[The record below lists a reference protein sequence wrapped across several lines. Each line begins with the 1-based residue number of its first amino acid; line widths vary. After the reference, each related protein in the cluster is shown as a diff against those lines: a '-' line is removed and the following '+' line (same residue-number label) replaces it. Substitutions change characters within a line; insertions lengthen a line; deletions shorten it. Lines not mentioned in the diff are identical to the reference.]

1 MLGSA
6 PGTDLLSE
14 WVDALDSGMSLEDV
28 ANHIAASDAFK
39 STYPNYITNERFA
52 EKFLGNL
59 MGGEEVP
66 AELMMAAVDI
76 VEGLLNDGMTRGA
89 LALAVVGALFAI
101 DAQGAAHPAHG
112 DLGGVAA
119 LLANRIEV
127 AEYYTLDAGHEY
139 PSADVLANVTSDAA
153 SVAMAI
159 RDVDSPPANAVFD
172 EPGDLSIMEN
182 AASGDVGMVT
192 ASDPNDDADYPDPVS
207 YSLKDAPAGFSID
220 AATGAIS
227 YMGDGLDH
235 ETTPTVPLH
244 VVATSIGADGTS
256 TDVGMMVTV
265 NVGDV
270 QESDAVFDP
279 AGALS
284 IDENEAMGDVGAVTA
299 TDAEDEAVT
308 YRLADGSHAGFSIDS
323 ATGAISY
330 AGDGLNHEATPTIDL
345 EVIATSVGANNM
357 PTDVSTT
364 VTVMVGDVPESTA
377 QFGPVPELTLEEH
390 ADGSDTP
397 IGVGNITAT
406 DAEGDAITYSLKDAP
421 AGWAILDDGKLCYI
435 GTGIDYDGEDGTQS
449 VDLTVVASSYGA
461 DGQTMEQVEQDVT
474 VMITNL
480 HDVELGETEG
490 SQILLEKTSGMD
502 EAIVVAKVPAT
513 DADGDEISYELKGF
527 VVDSDNSAL
536 IHTGFAVNDMGE
548 ITYSGPGIKNSTS
561 GSVDVTVVVS
571 SRGDDGM
578 THSEERTVTI
588 EVQPWADAE
597 FGDVGALSLDEEAD
611 GSGMPGDDNAPIGV
625 GTVAATDLNGDTIT
639 YTIKDAPEGW
649 AILDDGKLCYIGSG
663 IDADGENGVASVDLT
678 IVATS
683 LGANGEQTSVEQ
695 DVTVTVNALNDNAPE
710 LTVTGE
716 FMLKEQADGSGDGNA
731 ITVGD
736 MDAIMATDGDGDEVS
751 ITTDNADFVV
761 MDGKLCY
768 IGTGVDFDNMPSV
781 DVVITASDGELT
793 DTETVTVSIVDRSNA
808 AFGDVSLS
816 DLPENTDGSET
827 PFVVGMVPATD
838 ADGDAVT
845 YSIKD
850 APAGWTIG
858 DDGTLSYV
866 GTGIDFETQSSV
878 DLTIVATSEGVMGED
893 VAVEQAVTVM
903 IGDVPEDRDGET
915 YTLTDDQDYVED
927 FTGTDRNDVF
937 RAPSGTLTTADHID
951 GGGGNMDRLDVS
963 YIDSNVE
970 ISTREI
976 TVENI
981 EILDVRTTGNFGS
994 GTGAEQLDFSSWN
1007 LREINMLLVGDD
1019 DTTDDSTLGEGPGT
1033 VGINAGGA
1041 AVWGRNLIGQVDI
1054 EGASTV
1060 DLDGVGND
1068 DAVNIVSGTVTTSV
1082 AIKGGAAISIDS
1094 NGSDGQ
1100 SSSVE
1105 SVSIDGAA
1113 GAVDIDSDVITTLS
1127 LANTNQA
1134 VSVNNSAKSAVD
1146 IEVTVN
1152 QYGIPVAGPGG
1163 TPAVTAA
1170 ALTLEGAGAAK
1181 TVGLVA
1187 AGASNVTL
1195 TSAAATTLNLSGDG
1209 DLTLALPAAVKDIN
1223 ATNAGAL
1230 TIATITSTVESFDG
1244 AGATGAIN
1252 LGIAGT
1258 PTGDAAGELTDIT
1271 TGSGGDKLYINAGAK
1286 LKTINSNIGKDELS
1300 VTAGAALESIMA
1312 GEGDDTVTLQA
1323 GGALRT
1329 AGLAITLGGGNDTY
1343 VALNNGGANGTKTTV
1358 MGGSGEDTLQM
1369 ADGSFS
1375 TVVDAA
1381 SKSIYSGFEIL
1392 DVTGGSGT
1400 YDMETLGLRRVVT
1413 KASGAVVLDDVAAG
1427 TTVRMDGVSGQTT
1440 TEANVTYVLKNATGN
1455 ADRVT
1460 VTVVANGAATDTID
1474 SDATAD
1480 GNQMIETGEASL
1492 TFTANGIET
1501 VVINSEV
1508 NVHADSDAMASQYEN
1523 SVTLTSD
1530 AAKTLDINGAAKVNV
1545 TATAAADI
1553 TRVDATGNSGGVTV
1567 TVDTTATGTDIVD
1580 VDFDGGNGNDNFT
1593 GGAGADDFTGGG
1605 GDDMLTGGGGADVM
1619 YGGVGDDTLV
1629 GDAGI
1634 DLLIGGIGGDTLTGG
1649 GDRDIFRYQSSADSR
1664 VSYAANGSTQGI
1676 DTITDFT
1683 TSQNDVIRLSRN
1695 LATETDLAGGTNA
1708 VLVKDAIVGDGVAAT
1723 NDLRAYL
1730 TANANGFF
1738 RQGPDNLKIATA
1750 ASGADLYVFIDANNN
1765 GNFEAGSDLVILLTG
1780 VSAVTGD
1787 DFDII

>member
-1 MLGSA
+1 MAITAETRTHLFGLSVTMLGSA

-39 STYPNYITNERFA
+39 STYPNYITNKRFA

-66 AELMMAAVDI
+66 AELMMAAVGI

-89 LALAVVGALFAI
+89 LALAVVGAMFAI

-159 RDVDSPPANAVFD
+159 HDIESPPANAVFD
-172 EPGDLSIMEN
+172 EVGDLSINEN
-182 AASGDVGMVT
+182 TPMGDVGMVT
-192 ASDPNDDADYPDPVS
+192 ASDENGDEVS

-227 YMGDGLDH
+227 YDGDGLDY
-235 ETTPTVPLH
+235 ETSPTVALT
-244 VVATSIGADGTS
+244 VVATSTGADKTP
-256 TDVGMMVTV
+256 TDVEMMVTV
-265 NVGDV
+265 NVNDIA
-270 QESDAVFDP
+270 ENSAVFD
-279 AGALS
+279 
-284 IDENEAMGDVGAVTA
+284 DVG
-299 TDAEDEAVT
+299 
-308 YRLADGSHAGFSIDS
+308 
-323 ATGAISY
+323 
-330 AGDGLNHEATPTIDL
+330 P
-345 EVIATSVGANNM
+345 
-357 PTDVSTT
+357 
-364 VTVMVGDVPESTA
+364 
-377 QFGPVPELTLEEH
+377 LTLVEH
-390 ADGSDTP
+390 ADGSGMPGDDNAP
-397 IGVGNITAT
+397 ISVGNVTAS
-406 DAEGDAITYSLKDAP
+406 DPDGDDITYSIKDAP
-421 AGWAILDDGKLCYI
+421 EGWAILQDGKLCYV
-435 GTGIDYDGEDGTQS
+435 GSGIDFEEHPS
-449 VDLTVVASSYGA
+449 VDLTIVASSLGA
-461 DGQTMEQVEQDVT
+461 SGEVEHIEQNVT
-474 VMITNL
+474 VMIQNRS
-480 HDVELGETEG
+480 DVELGETEG
-490 SQILLEKTSGMD
+490 GVLLEKTSGMD

-513 DADGDEISYELKGF
+513 DADGDEISYELKGH

-536 IHTGFAVNDMGE
+536 IHTGFAVNEMGE

-588 EVQPWADAE
+588 EVQPWADAM
-597 FGDVGALSLDEEAD
+597 FGDVEALSLSIDEEAD
-611 GSGMPGDDNAPIGV
+611 GSETPVGV

-639 YTIKDAPEGW
+639 YTIKDNPEGW

-663 IDADGENGVASVDLT
+663 IDADGENGVTSVDLT

-683 LGANGEQTSVEQ
+683 LGANGAQTSVER
-695 DVTVTVNALNDNAPE
+695 DVTVKVNVLNDNAPE

-736 MDAIMATDGDGDEVS
+736 MDAIMATDGDGDEVT
-751 ITTDNADFVV
+751 ITTDNDDFVV
-761 MDGKLCY
+761 MNGKLCY
-768 IGTGVDFDNMPSV
+768 IGTGVDFDDMESV
-781 DVVITASDGELT
+781 DVVITASDGEHT

-808 AFGDVSLS
+808 AFGEVSALS
-816 DLPENTDGSET
+816 LMENADGSET
-827 PFVVGMVPATD
+827 PVVVGMVPATD

-845 YSIKD
+845 LSIKD
-850 APAGWTIG
+850 DPAGWTIG

-893 VAVEQAVTVM
+893 VAVEQAVTVT
-903 IGDVPEDRDGET
+903 IGNVPEDRDGTT
-915 YTLTDDQDYVED
+915 YVLTKDED
-927 FTGTDRNDVF
+927 RFIGTGSNDVF
-937 RAPSGTLTTADHID
+937 RAPSETLTALDHIN
-951 GGGGNMDRLDVS
+951 GGAGDKDRLDVS
-963 YIDSNVE
+963 YIDDDVE
-970 ISTREI
+970 INTRVI

-981 EILDVRTTGNFGS
+981 EILDVRTTGDFGS
-994 GTGAEQLDFSSWN
+994 STNQLDFSSWK
-1007 LREINMLLVGDD
+1007 LQEINMFVVGDGD
-1019 DTTDDSTLGEGPGT
+1019 GVDAATDGDGPGT
-1033 VGINAGGA
+1033 VGIDAGGA

-1054 EGASTV
+1054 EDASTV

-1094 NGSDGQ
+1094 DGSDGQ
-1100 SSSVE
+1100 SKSVE

-1113 GAVDIDSDVITTLS
+1113 GEVNIDSDAITTLS
-1127 LANTNQA
+1127 LANTNQT
-1134 VSVNNSAKSAVD
+1134 VTVTNNATSAVD

-1152 QYGIPVAGPGG
+1152 KYGTVANPTA
-1163 TPAVTAA
+1163 TPPVTAA
-1170 ALTLEGAGAAK
+1170 PATLTLEGTGAAK

-1187 AGASNVTL
+1187 AGASNVALTAAAVETINVSGSELLVLAATAAALENIAVTESVSLTVDVSGNTALKTYDGSAGSGKQTL
-1195 TSAAATTLNLSGDG
+1195 TVTDANIVLESVSSGSGD
-1209 DLTLALPAAVKDIN
+1209 DVLNIV
-1223 ATNAGAL
+1223 AGA
-1230 TIATITSTVESFDG
+1230 
-1244 AGATGAIN
+1244 
-1252 LGIAGT
+1252 
-1258 PTGDAAGELTDIT
+1258 ELE
-1271 TGSGGDKLYINAGAK
+1271 
-1286 LKTINSNIGKDELS
+1286 TINSAGGKDNVT
-1300 VTAGAALESIMA
+1300 VTAGAVLESVMA
-1312 GEGDDTVTLQA
+1312 GEGNDTVTLA
-1323 GGALRT
+1323 VGGTLRD
-1329 AGLAITLGGGNDTY
+1329 AANNGGGLAIDLGGGDDTY
-1343 VALNNGGANGTKTTV
+1343 VANNAGNAQTTV
-1358 MGGSGEDTLQM
+1358 VGGSGEDTLRM
-1369 ADGSFS
+1369 TDGSFS
-1375 TVVDAA
+1375 NTVNAA
-1381 SKSIYSGFEIL
+1381 SRSIYSGFEVL
-1392 DVTGGSGT
+1392 DVTGGSDTT
-1400 YDMETLGLRRVVT
+1400 YDLETLGLRRVVT
-1413 KASGAVVLDDVAAG
+1413 KANSGVTLVDVAAG
-1427 TTVRMDGVSGQTT
+1427 TTVRMDGVSGQAT

-1460 VTVVANGAATDTID
+1460 VTVAANGAATDTID
-1474 SDATAD
+1474 SDPTAT
-1480 GNQMIETGEASL
+1480 GNQMVETGEATL
-1492 TFTANGIET
+1492 TLTANGIET

-1553 TRVDATGNSGGVTV
+1553 TRVDATGNTGGVTV

-1605 GDDMLTGGGGADVM
+1605 GDDTLNGGGGADVM
-1619 YGGVGDDTLV
+1619 YGGAGDDTLS

-1664 VSYAANGSTQGI
+1664 VSFDDDGMTQGI
-1676 DTITDFT
+1676 DTINGFSSTE
-1683 TSQNDVIRLSRN
+1683 NDVIRLSRS

-1708 VLVKDAIVGDGVAAT
+1708 VLVKDAIVDDGNAAT

-1730 TANANGFF
+1730 TANATGFF

-1750 ASGADLYVFIDANNN
+1750 LSGAAGLYVFIDANNS
-1765 GNFEAGSDLVILLTG
+1765 GNFEAGSDLVIFLAG
-1780 VSAVTGD
+1780 ASAVTGD
-1787 DFDII
+1787 DFDIIG